1 MLSLLLILLSLGR
14 LTSTDHHSEAS
25 LLQITVPEKIETNT
39 KDGDMS
45 ETQVTYAIKIDQQ
58 TYTLHLKKQSF
69 LDPHFLVYSY
79 NKSGTLYPDSSL
91 IKGHCFYQGHA
102 AEIPKS
108 AVTLSICS
116 GLRGLL
122 QLDKV
127 SYGIE
132 PLESAAT
139 YEHMLYQIQNNKID
153 FLPIEENYPMTQ
165 LVDQSYRILVKQE
178 ENSDVVQL
186 KRTLKIQIIMDKAL
200 YDYMGS
206 EVAVAAEKVVYIFGL
221 INTMFSQLK
230 LTVKL
235 TSLELWSDQNKIPS
249 NGDANEVLQR
259 FVSWKERFLIQ
270 RSHDMAFLLIYRN
283 SPNYVGAT
291 YHGMAC
297 DPKLAAGIALYPKM
311 ITLEAFSVVMVQLLG
326 INLGLTYDDIYNCY
340 CPGTTCIMNPQAIR
354 SRGVKFFSSCSID
367 EFKHIVSQPEFKC
380 LQNQT
385 ISKVN
390 VQGRESSCGNS
401 FKESHEECD
410 CGLPEQCSHKK
421 CCHPENCTLIGKSEC
436 GSGPCCDKNSCQI
449 SERGRICRISTNPC
463 DFTEFCDGN
472 SEFCLNDITSAD
484 FETCSNKT
492 AFCYKGRCRD
502 PDRQCVELFGKF
514 AKASTYLCAEEVNFL
529 QDDFGNCD
537 KNRCDFRHT
546 LCGKIV
552 CHWTHSRIVPSTDF
566 DIQYTYLGGHVCMSG
581 YLRNQSQVPTRNDK
595 TYVYDGTICGANKIC
610 EGGYCKLISE
620 LQRQENCNS
629 QKNCSGHGMC
639 NSRNNCHCDV
649 GYGPPNCELMPSS
662 PGGSIDDGYWSII
675 GGGKIAHM
683 PVKRPGTHRK
693 NGLLI
698 SFCIFLPFLI
708 LIAIIAFK
716 WNKMRFWKR
725 EGTVSGGSISEDG
738 SSDSNTSYTELKV
751 N

>member
-1 MLSLLLILLSLGR
+1 MACTLDVQQVLVGVNKMDSTELLDSQKRYEEIIQAVSTYIKKIGYNPDTVAFVPISGWNGDNMLGPHTSVPWFKRRKVARKDGSASRTTLLESFDCILPPPCPIDKPLRLLLQMSIKLMVLVLSLSVSEESISNSKLS
-14 LTSTDHHSEAS
+14 
-25 LLQITVPEKIETNT
+25 
-39 KDGDMS
+39 
-45 ETQVTYAIKIDQQ
+45 
-58 TYTLHLKKQSF
+58 
-69 LDPHFLVYSY
+69 
-79 NKSGTLYPDSSL
+79 SS
-91 IKGHCFYQGHA
+91 
-102 AEIPKS
+102 
-108 AVTLSICS
+108 V
-116 GLRGLL
+116 R
-122 QLDKV
+122 
-127 SYGIE
+127 
-132 PLESAAT
+132 
-139 YEHMLYQIQNNKID
+139 
-153 FLPIEENYPMTQ
+153 
-165 LVDQSYRILVKQE
+165 
-178 ENSDVVQL
+178 
-186 KRTLKIQIIMDKAL
+186 
-200 YDYMGS
+200 
-206 EVAVAAEKVVYIFGL
+206 
-221 INTMFSQLK
+221 
-230 LTVKL
+230 
-235 TSLELWSDQNKIPS
+235 
-249 NGDANEVLQR
+249 
-259 FVSWKERFLIQ
+259 
-270 RSHDMAFLLIYRN
+270 
-283 SPNYVGAT
+283 
-291 YHGMAC
+291 
-297 DPKLAAGIALYPKM
+297 
-311 ITLEAFSVVMVQLLG
+311 
-326 INLGLTYDDIYNCY
+326 
-340 CPGTTCIMNPQAIR
+340 R

-502 PDRQCVELFGKF
+502 PDRQ
-514 AKASTYLCAEEVNFL
+514 
-529 QDDFGNCD
+529 
-537 KNRCDFRHT
+537 HT

-675 GGGKIAHM
+675 GGA
-683 PVKRPGTHRK
+683 
-693 NGLLI
+693 
-698 SFCIFLPFLI
+698 
-708 LIAIIAFK
+708 
-716 WNKMRFWKR
+716 
-725 EGTVSGGSISEDG
+725 VSGKLIPQTTPSVSA
-738 SSDSNTSYTELKV
+738 ELIEKGRF
-751 N
+751 NGELPGLKNAQEADMRMKWQAPTLLCGAQFCWGKCSLL